1 MVMRGPEWNHT
12 ARRNLTLK
20 YVRVSSFERD
30 VPGLFKGTR
39 PRVKEDKIG
48 PSVLAWSVLPG
59 PLSLELDPP
68 SGPTKVLEF
77 SERLRPCFPCQNYFS
92 TLSFCEFFLSFEAHS
107 RNSTSAAKALCATE
121 SSTWPCDIWGLVFT
135 ASETAFLWRLP
146 SCTVTRTIPWFFLF
160 FCIFFSFF
168 KACLSFLSTL
178 LGSLKVLA
186 KFCLM
191 NNEWTDGVGIHK
203 LRNLASPSLLPWT
216 SDGWLQVDG
225 MDFHGPPNVPW
236 SAKLLVCVCEITLL
250 EDIASYPT
258 LIRGSKLEL
267 PGTLDFSGASEG
279 QGLEFLSSLC
289 FWG

>member
-1 MVMRGPEWNHT
+1 MVMRGPEWNRT
-12 ARRNLTLK
+12 AQRNLTLK

-48 PSVLAWSVLPG
+48 PSVLAWSVLPW
-59 PLSLELDPP
+59 PLLSLELDPP

-135 ASETAFLWRLP
+135 AFETAFLWRLP

-160 FCIFFSFF
+160 FCIFFLFSRLAFHF
-168 KACLSFLSTL
+168 LAHCLAHWKCL
-178 LGSLKVLA
+178 LNFVWWIMNE
-186 KFCLM
+186 LM
-191 NNEWTDGVGIHK
+191 
-203 LRNLASPSLLPWT
+203 A
-216 SDGWLQVDG
+216 
-225 MDFHGPPNVPW
+225 
-236 SAKLLVCVCEITLL
+236 
-250 EDIASYPT
+250 
-258 LIRGSKLEL
+258 
-267 PGTLDFSGASEG
+267 
-279 QGLEFLSSLC
+279 
-289 FWG
+289 